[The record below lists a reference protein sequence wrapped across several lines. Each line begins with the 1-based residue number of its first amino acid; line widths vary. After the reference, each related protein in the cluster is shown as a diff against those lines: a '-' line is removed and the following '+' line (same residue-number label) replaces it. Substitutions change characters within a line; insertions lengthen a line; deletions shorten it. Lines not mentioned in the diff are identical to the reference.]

1 MNDIMLEKIKK
12 DISASIECEIIVL
25 RIIFKEKMSK
35 NEFVNTLK
43 EQLGSEFCN
52 QINELNLSDEEICYM
67 FFEISKNICYSS
79 EEIQSIKEKILN
91 NEIKYNKKCIISSL
105 NIEEITYENLSIIF
119 NRNLSEIEINKLQE
133 LKNKN
138 SISLD
143 TLKLEFFTEENIKL
157 FENNFE
163 RILMYSYLQDN
174 IKAIL
179 ENPIKKDLFI
189 KILNYYNNCDST
201 KIEKICNNIIAMD
214 SNKISLFYGLDSS
227 YTPEAILLSMDKD
240 IANIVNNKDDLDNL
254 ESIINDKVEESI
266 YNSNDLEKIKN
277 SILIKYYKLNL
288 NDAKKLDTTYGN
300 DINNLF
306 KEEQNKYVEAM
317 VNISKIVNCDDI
329 NELRKITNVLQV
341 TDSIEIRIKLEEEVK
356 KAYNHSIVKSIDS
369 SKQKEKIIEE
379 NLKDGYRIISIDG
392 KFSKVVSVINAFGDD
407 TNKQSIVERLHG
419 QQSML
424 NHASCYSLYTDMNPG
439 IVASGKDKHAVII
452 SIDNFDPSSITVI
465 SNSDCATSNM
475 TNITNSSNVKY
486 YTGSNLPN
494 VTRDGYSEIDVEN
507 FYNGKRTEVTSLLC
521 YGKVNEETI
530 EAAKELS
537 KEYGRIINI
546 EVVDEQKLI
555 EHSLEYIK
563 NEMLAFNATKDPQH
577 LINYITQNLNFASA
591 FSEKNKDS
599 EFNDLRNKGYHEEE
613 IRNFIFSALNQ
624 LKYNADAIK
633 LVRDYIM
640 YERKS
645 SPRITT
651 IITMEEFN
659 EFVNTNE
666 VEKIADKMI
675 EAMVN
680 GTLDVDGNFIN
691 NDSIIFQGKTLGFGY
706 LKLLGFISWI
716 SSLLILTIGL
726 IIFYS
731 K

>member
-43 EQLGSEFCN
+43 EQLGSDFCN

-119 NRNLSEIEINKLQE
+119 NRNLSEIEINKLRE

-486 YTGSNLPN
+486 YTGSSLPN

-563 NEMLAFNATKDPQH
+563 TEMLAFNATKDPQH

-591 FSEKNKDS
+591 FSEKSNDS

>member
-1 MNDIMLEKIKK
+1 MNDIILEKIKK

-119 NRNLSEIEINKLQE
+119 NRNLSEIEINKLRE

-486 YTGSNLPN
+486 YTGSSLPN

-563 NEMLAFNATKDPQH
+563 TEMLAFNATKDPQH

-591 FSEKNKDS
+591 FSEKSNDS